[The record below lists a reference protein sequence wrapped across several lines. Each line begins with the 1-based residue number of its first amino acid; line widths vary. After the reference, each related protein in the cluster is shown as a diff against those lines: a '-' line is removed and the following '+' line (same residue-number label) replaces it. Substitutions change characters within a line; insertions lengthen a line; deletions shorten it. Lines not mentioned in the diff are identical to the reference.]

1 MPATELRLPVEGGG
15 ATVTDGVATVQLS
28 CNLSNECQG
37 AFLICLPGGHFCH
50 SGPTVQGMGG
60 RIGGSDFVIPAD
72 TTSDVPVAL
81 TSMGEQVVSTNS
93 GGFSAYVVVDMLDY
107 GIVLDTVASQTGS
120 FTLTTSDPP
129 TYPAGA
135 TASCGGVVFAG
146 PGTSCPF
153 AQNVAQAYSNSGV
166 SGNGT
171 VTAVSPVT
179 GETYTMQCTAGSPVV
194 CQGGTNAIV
203 EFYT

>member
-1 MPATELRLPVEGGG
+1 
-15 ATVTDGVATVQLS
+15 
-28 CNLSNECQG
+28 
-37 AFLICLPGGHFCH
+37 
-50 SGPTVQGMGG
+50 MGG
-60 RIGGSDFVIPAD
+60 RIGGSDFAIPAD

-81 TSMGEQVVSTNS
+81 TSMGEQVVSTNP
-93 GGFSAYVVVDMLDY
+93 GGVSAYVVIDMLDY

-135 TASCGGVVFAG
+135 TAGCGGVVFAG

-153 AQNVAQAYSNSGV
+153 AESVAQAYSNSGV

-179 GETYTMQCTAGSPVV
+179 GESYTMQCTAGSPVV